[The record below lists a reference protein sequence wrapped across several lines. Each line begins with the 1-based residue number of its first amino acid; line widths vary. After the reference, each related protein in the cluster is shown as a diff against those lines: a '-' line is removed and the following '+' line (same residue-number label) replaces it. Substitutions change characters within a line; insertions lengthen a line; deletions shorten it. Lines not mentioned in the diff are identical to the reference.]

1 MQLGI
6 QVWFQGKIWV
16 GDIIVEVFKIII
28 KALGVYESTRRVN
41 VNLHKL

>member
-6 QVWFQGKIWV
+6 QAWFQGNIWV

-28 KALGVYESTRRVN
+28 KTLGAYESTRRVN
-41 VNLHKL
+41 VNLYKM